1 MGTVR
6 DRNTMLSAP
15 EIELLKMTQEVIKR
29 MADNS
34 AKTKTLFVGVTT
46 AAITFLKFD
55 PSVHNLLALL
65 AYLVVTVALWET
77 DARYLRLERL
87 FRHQHHA
94 IVDGSVP
101 ALELWRMNLSRYEEE
116 SVGRIMFTNFT
127 MWIYQIAALA
137 SVVLLAKMGGSLVG
151 VF

>member
-46 AAITFLKFD
+46 AAFAFLKFD
-55 PSVHNLLALL
+55 PSAHNLFALM

-116 SVGRIMFTNFT
+116 SVSRIMFTNFT
-127 MWIYQIAALA
+127 MWIYQISALV
-137 SVVLLAKMGGSLVG
+137 SVVLLAKMGCSLVG

>member
-1 MGTVR
+1 
-6 DRNTMLSAP
+6 MLSAP
-15 EIELLKMTQEVIKR
+15 EIELLKMTQEIIKR

-46 AAITFLKFD
+46 AAIAFLKFD

-65 AYLVVTVALWET
+65 AYLVVTIALWET

-87 FRHQHHA
+87 FRHQYHA
-94 IVDGSVP
+94 VVEGSVP
-101 ALELWRMNLSRYEEE
+101 ALELWWMNLSRYEEE
-116 SVGRIMFTNFT
+116 SVGRIMLTNFT
-127 MWIYQIAALA
+127 MWIYQIAVLVSAL
-137 SVVLLAKMGGSLVG
+137 LLAKVGGPLIG

>member
-15 EIELLKMTQEVIKR
+15 EIELLKMTQEVINR

-34 AKTKTLFVGVTT
+34 VKTKTLFVGVTA
-46 AAITFLKFD
+46 AAIAFLEFD

-65 AYLVVTVALWET
+65 AYLVVTIALWET

-116 SVGRIMFTNFT
+116 SVLRIMFTNFT
-127 MWIYQIAALA
+127 MRAYWLGAFGGAFLLVA
-137 SVVLLAKMGGSLVG
+137 SAFLRTFA
-151 VF
+151 